1 MLSKLIKI
9 LLVLVVFIYLF
20 YFLFFW
26 IFESTDS
33 FFYWAFANFI
43 KTGTY
48 ITAYPYNYT
57 VPSTMEPPLYSLFL
71 FLTQLVPRADIAIHF
86 VQLGSILLSGYLVF
100 RISESFVRKEIAK
113 LIGIIFLLVPA
124 HMIYTGNLVAE
135 PTAVFFIT
143 LYLYLLKRGS
153 LKYLLI
159 LGAIMTLQRY
169 NLIIFYIYAFYL
181 NFRVMK
187 MRVTRIFLVISLS
200 ILIGWIFINHQLNG
214 SWGLS
219 NSEGKHL
226 YNRILHFDKLI
237 PPSHNP
243 DFIDFKKIVGEDKDY
258 FLPWWYYE
266 PALIT
271 ALGSEKEASNLMGKV
286 AWAAFWTNPMKYF
299 TNNVS
304 YFIFAHGSN
313 PTYHDGLYLWNGNMS
328 KNCRSLGTIEFCQ
341 PIIKN
346 ETVFKIWDNMVEKID
361 SFYLYI
367 SPILNYL
374 LLYPSIVYALYQK
387 NILFRSFALLYL
399 ASVMLF
405 ILVEAPLP
413 RYTYVFIPM
422 QVILTAFMIVRVH
435 HYIKYRRG

>member
-1 MLSKLIKI
+1 MLTRISKIA
-9 LLVLVVFIYLF
+9 LVITIFLYVFH
-20 YFLFFW
+20 FLFFW

-48 ITAYPYNYT
+48 IPAYPYNYT
-57 VPSTMEPPLYSLFL
+57 VPSTMEPPLYSFFL
-71 FLTQLVPRADIAIHF
+71 FLAQLVPRADIVIHF

-187 MRVTRIFLVISLS
+187 MRVTRIFLIISLS

-226 YNRILHFDKLI
+226 YNRILHFDRILPSYSHPVFVKFRKLA
-237 PPSHNP
+237 
-243 DFIDFKKIVGEDKDY
+243 GERTDY
-258 FLPWWYYE
+258 FKPWWFYE
-266 PALIT
+266 EALIRST
-271 ALGSEKEASNLMGKV
+271 GSETGASLIMREF
-286 AWAAFWTNPMKYF
+286 ALAALFSDPLKYF
-299 TNNVS
+299 LNTPR
-304 YFIFAHGSN
+304 FFLFAHDRN
-313 PTYHDGLYLWNGNMS
+313 TTFDDPLYLFNSNMKKSCQGMGNIRF
-328 KNCRSLGTIEFCQ
+328 CR
-341 PIIKN
+341 PIIN
-346 ETVFKIWDNMVEKID
+346 TSNNFGIWDKKVNEGY
-361 SFYLYI
+361 F
-367 SPILNYL
+367 
-374 LLYPSIVYALYQK
+374 
-387 NILFRSFALLYL
+387 
-399 ASVMLF
+399 
-405 ILVEAPLP
+405 
-413 RYTYVFIPM
+413 
-422 QVILTAFMIVRVH
+422 
-435 HYIKYRRG
+435 